1 MSKPKRTLRELLPVI
16 EFGGREDLLTAGS
29 IAAGLTLANPGI
41 ASLASSFVSSLSA
54 SAPIASAI
62 SSGVIG
68 ASAMGLSAAGAWRLG
83 RTMREV
89 ALSPRR
95 AHESKVNIL
104 SDVDLPSPARWN
116 DWDGMMLGYDV
127 VTGRPVTVDW
137 EHWMRHALIAGQS
150 GVGKTVLAEW
160 VTLQQIARGGGVV
173 FVDGKIDSDNLQKIY
188 AMACWAGRAADLR
201 VIHAGDPNLSNT
213 YNPVLFGDPDE
224 IASRVLSLIP
234 ASEGSPGTDYYR
246 QAANQAIATLVNAFN
261 DIPANQ
267 HIAGMRGIGYNFLD
281 LAIALQSPAAM
292 MHLERQV
299 NLDSEGGRMFKLWLD
314 QFKVA
319 SREAGGNPTLD
330 MKKMRDLFGGI
341 GGRLYGF
348 GTGSFGQFTNTYSP
362 ECNLFEDIMANR
374 IIYVALPTMGK
385 AEAAS
390 NFGKMF
396 TGDYRTAISWIQQLP
411 KHMRPWPPTLGLF
424 DEPGSYATQSWAR
437 MFEQGRSAHQALVPA
452 IQTIANLDSVSPE
465 FRSMVVG
472 NTWTKIFFKLGEE
485 ETVAAGSAMFGE
497 EEAMAYSVSSS
508 RSSATGASEGQ
519 LSTANRTRSDG
530 MGITKRSERV
540 PRVHPT
546 TFQKLGKGEALVLY
560 GNSQIYHIKIP
571 KFDFTA
577 DFYKSIGQYAVNRLA
592 TPTVKGLDFYK
603 NPQRW
608 TSSES
613 QGGTSLRGAGRGLS
627 PL

>member
-29 IAAGLTLANPGI
+29 IAAGLTLANPAI
-41 ASLASSFVSSLSA
+41 ASLASTYVNSMVSGGSLTA
-54 SAPIASAI
+54 ALT
-62 SSGVIG
+62 SGAIG
-68 ASAMGLSAAGAWRLG
+68 ASAMGLGAAGAWRLG

-95 AHESKVNIL
+95 AHDSLVNIL

-137 EHWMRHALIAGQS
+137 EHWMRHALVTGQS
-150 GVGKTVLAEW
+150 GVGKTVLGEW
-160 VTLQQIARGGGVV
+160 VILQQIARGGGVV
-173 FVDGKIDSDNLQKIY
+173 FVDGKIDSDNLQKLY
-188 AMACWAGRAADLR
+188 AMACWAGRATDLR
-201 VIHAGDPNLSNT
+201 VIHAGDASLSNT
-213 YNPVLFGDPDE
+213 YNPILYGDPDE
-224 IASRVLSLIP
+224 IASRILSLIP

-246 QAANQAIATLVNAFN
+246 QAANQAIATLVNAVN

-267 HIAGMRGIGYNFLD
+267 HIQGMKGIGYNFLD
-281 LAIALQSPAAM
+281 LAVALQSPAAM

-299 NLDSEGGRMFKLWLD
+299 NLESDGGRMFKLWLD

-319 SREAGGNPTLD
+319 SRDGGNPTLD

-348 GTGSFGQFTNTYSP
+348 GTGNFGQFTNTYSP

-374 IIYVALPTMGK
+374 IVYVALPTMGK
-385 AEAAS
+385 SEAAS

-411 KHMRPWPPTLGLF
+411 KHKRPWPPTLAWF
-424 DEPGSYATQSWAR
+424 DEAGSYATQSWAR
-437 MFEQGRSAHQALVPA
+437 KFEQGRSAHQALVPA
-452 IQTIANLDSVSPE
+452 IQTIANLDAVSPE

-485 ETVAAGSAMFGE
+485 ETVSGGSAMFGE
-497 EEAMAYSVSSS
+497 EETMAYSVSSS
-508 RSSATGASEGQ
+508 RSSASGASEGQ

-530 MGITKRSERV
+530 MGITKRAERV
-540 PRVHPT
+540 ARVHPT
-546 TFQKLGKGEALVLY
+546 TLQKLEKGEALVLY
-560 GNSQIYHIKIP
+560 GNSKIYHIKIP
-571 KFDFTA
+571 KFDFTPE
-577 DFYKSIGQYAVNRLA
+577 FYKSIGKYEVNRLA

-603 NPQRW
+603 HPQRW
-608 TSSES
+608 TSTES
-613 QGGTSLRGAGRGLS
+613 QGGGFSRGPGRGFSSL
-627 PL
+627 